1 MKVARIA
8 FFGHVWV
15 KAQPNK
21 IAGKGTTMKTKG
33 VIAVAVFTVV
43 LVAGF
48 AALNPSLKMV
58 AAVSAPGRNGELA
71 ISKNC
76 TQYFAAGGA
85 AGSFCTITSSNIP
98 EIPAA
103 DTTRV
108 YYDQVIGTPA
118 GFLDSNVLLY
128 VASGDWAVGRCT
140 LDVAKGSGWCTF
152 SDGVGPLAGFRA
164 RIDVSP
170 IQGADFRWDGIYS
183 FRPEGEL

>member
-1 MKVARIA
+1 MKLKRV
-8 FFGHVWV
+8 
-15 KAQPNK
+15 
-21 IAGKGTTMKTKG
+21 TT
-33 VIAVAVFTVV
+33 IAVFTLA

-48 AALNPSLKMV
+48 AALNVASKTSV
-58 AAVSAPGRNGELA
+58 AAVLASGRNGELA

-76 TQYFAAGGA
+76 TQYFAAAGA

-108 YYDQVIGTPA
+108 YYDQAIGTPA

-128 VASGDWAVGRCT
+128 VSTGDWAVGRCT
-140 LDVAKGSGWCTF
+140 LDLSTGSGLCRF
-152 SDGVGPLAGFRA
+152 SDGTGSLAGFRA
-164 RIDVSP
+164 RIDVSLVA
-170 IQGADFRWDGIYS
+170 GADFRWDGTYS